1 MSHPQHISH
10 SGSEKSAHL
19 LVVQID
25 FTSNNCEYCYLS
37 PRLKMFVSMR
47 EVILALS
54 DIERPGVYLQEIM
67 PVEFRVS
74 VGKSP

>member
-1 MSHPQHISH
+1 MSHPH
-10 SGSEKSAHL
+10 STLAIREAKRALNL

-37 PRLKMFVSMR
+37 PRLKMFVSIR

-54 DIERPGVYLQEIM
+54 DIERGGYLQEIM

-74 VGKSP
+74 VGKSS